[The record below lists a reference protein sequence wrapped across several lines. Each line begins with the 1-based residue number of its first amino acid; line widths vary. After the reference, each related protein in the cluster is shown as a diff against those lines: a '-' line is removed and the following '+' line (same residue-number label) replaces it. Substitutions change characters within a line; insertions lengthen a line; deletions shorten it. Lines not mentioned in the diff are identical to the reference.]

1 MRGEPEDKR
10 AAIIKAS
17 LKLFT
22 ERGFHGTPTAMI
34 SKEAGVSTGTLFRY
48 FPTKEDLINA
58 TYAAAKTQLA
68 RAITVGL
75 AEEKTTEGKVRCIMG
90 NTIRWS
96 IANPRE
102 FMFVEQF
109 SSSPYISRVTAEEVM
124 KDYQFLDE
132 VLEECVKKCKV
143 RDVRRD
149 LVLYMMYGVISAVVK
164 KSLLDGPDQDL
175 DELIDES
182 FRFVWDGITTG

>member
-1 MRGEPEDKR
+1 MADTAQDKKD
-10 AAIIKAS
+10 AILRAS

-58 TYAAAKTQLA
+58 TYAAAKAQLA
-68 RAITVGL
+68 KAITIGL
-75 AEEKTTEGKVRCIMG
+75 EDERTVEGKVRRILG

-102 FMFVEQF
+102 FLFVEQF
-109 SSSPYISRVTAEEVM
+109 SSSPYITQVTEEEVM
-124 KDYQFLDE
+124 RSYQFLDE
-132 VLEECVKKCKV
+132 VLDEGVRTGKI
-143 RDVRRD
+143 RDVKQD
-149 LVLYMMYGVISAVVK
+149 LTLFMLYGAISAAVK
-164 KSLLDGPDQDL
+164 KSLRYGSDQDV
-175 DELIDES
+175 DALIDES
-182 FRFVWDGITTG
+182 FKLVWGGISTD